1 VIGDSVNTVFRIQD
15 YTKSWPNSILISEKT
30 RQSVA
35 RFILDVREI
44 GTYNAGDVSSALK
57 IYELLG
63 CRKRE

>member
-1 VIGDSVNTVFRIQD
+1 
-15 YTKSWPNSILISEKT
+15 
-30 RQSVA
+30 VA